1 MTHLRC
7 LEFGIVN
14 HSEARSVFDMSV
26 NMVDTASQTAQRRVL
41 LSMVEFTNMFVSRP
55 FSMGG
60 PET

>member
-1 MTHLRC
+1 M
-7 LEFGIVN
+7 VN
-14 HSEARSVFDMSV
+14 HSKARSVFDMSV

-60 PET
+60 GGGLET